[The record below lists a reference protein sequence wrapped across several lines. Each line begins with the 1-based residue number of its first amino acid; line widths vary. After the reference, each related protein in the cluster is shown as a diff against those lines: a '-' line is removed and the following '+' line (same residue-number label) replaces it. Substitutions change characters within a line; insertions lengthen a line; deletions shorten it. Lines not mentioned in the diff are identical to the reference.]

1 MLKNAIDICFYSI
14 KNSQALCQPKIDY
27 GLVWRPALVQISVYI
42 SRPVYRGGGW
52 GGVGGGGGGGGG

>member
-27 GLVWRPALVQISVYI
+27 GLVWRPALAQLVYI
-42 SRPVYRGGGW
+42 LAPLKGSLGR
-52 GGVGGGGGGGGG
+52 